1 MPNSLSAADV
11 ETVCDKTEGYSGSDL
26 DQTVREGGLRAPDK
40 VVTSNAYRYHSVA
53 ALGPIRNLAFDQ
65 LATMDVNDLRA
76 VNLSDF
82 EAAVTQIKASVSP
95 KDLANYEDF
104 EKTFGSSR
112 S

>member
-1 MPNSLSAADV
+1 MFPANLLLKVPNSLSAADV

-26 DQTVREGGLRAPDK
+26 DQTVRE
-40 VVTSNAYRYHSVA
+40 A

-82 EAAVTQIKASVSP
+82 DEAITQIKASVSP
-95 KDLANYEDF
+95 KDLANYENF
-104 EKTFGSSR
+104 EKVFGSSSFR
-112 S
+112 